1 MPTIHTI
8 DLRGTI
14 CPMNYVKTK
23 LKLEELEPGEWLE
36 VILDEGE
43 PMRNVPRSVKDDGH
57 KILSVAHMDGYYKLI
72 IEKVEG

>member
-1 MPTIHTI
+1 MPTLYTI

-23 LKLEELEPGEWLE
+23 LKLEELQPGEWLE

-57 KILSVAHMDGYYKLI
+57 KIVSVTHMDGYYKLV
-72 IEKVEG
+72 IEKVGE